1 MGRASVRLH
10 EAGDR
15 LATARDRFLAAQ
27 PVDRGVVRAPIL
39 ASWWRSRGWNVAADR
54 LELSYLRPPDLD
66 STLARSAEPV
76 LRRLH
81 EQLEGQPISVIL
93 TDAVGLVLCR
103 LTGDRDLER
112 HLDGIMLAPGFS
124 YAEDVVGTNGIG
136 TALESGGTAHV
147 FGHEHYAER
156 LEGMACAGTPVRDP
170 VSGKTVGVL
179 DLTCWRKDADP
190 LLISLAQATAT
201 QVSQSVAA
209 ASSSRDQHLLQEYLR
224 ACRHS
229 GGIVLA
235 LGDDVVMLN
244 DNARLALSPAD
255 QAALITRATDMLA
268 QPVGAAS
275 GPVTAD
281 LPSGTVVRMSC
292 RRVCDDGP
300 GQDGVVHVKIVA
312 PAAPGLALEAPVVP
326 LPRQPNPPASR
337 SSSAPGALEA
347 SGASYAPSAKPS
359 GTTRSPMTL
368 PGLVGSSAA
377 WRRACRDAE
386 AGYDSGE
393 WLTVEGEHG
402 AGKLALIRAIHQRRN
417 PASSFHVVDAHEA
430 HQVREELR
438 DGSGLLVI
446 RHIEE
451 ASARDVRALTGVLQ
465 EAGSDGPRVALT
477 LDRSRTRT
485 DLTALLRLFP
495 GTVEVPPL
503 RHHSED
509 VRELVPFFLARLSHH
524 GRLTCSPTAM
534 QLLLRHNWPGNIGQ
548 LWDVLRQVVQ
558 RRRAGSILPQDLP
571 PECWTVS
578 RRVLSPLESMERDA
592 IVQSLRDH
600 DGNKIRAAR
609 ALGMSRATIYRRI
622 HEYGIIATSG

>member
-10 EAGDR
+10 EAGNR

-27 PVDRGVVRAPIL
+27 PVDRAAVREPIL
-39 ASWWRSRGWNVAADR
+39 ASWWRSREWNVAADR
-54 LELSYLRPPDLD
+54 LELSYLRPPDLE

-93 TDAVGLVLCR
+93 TDALGLVLCR
-103 LTGDRDLER
+103 LTGDHDLER

-136 TALESGGTAHV
+136 TALESGGPAHV

-170 VSGKTVGVL
+170 VSGKTVGVV

-209 ASSSRDQHLLQEYLR
+209 ASSSRDLHLLQEYLR

-235 LGDDVVMLN
+235 LGDDIVMLN

-268 QPVGAAS
+268 APSGTAGGAA
-275 GPVTAD
+275 TAD
-281 LPSGTVVRMSC
+281 LPSGTVVRLSC
-292 RRVCDDGP
+292 RRVTDDGSC
-300 GQDGVVHVKIVA
+300 QDGVVHVKIVA
-312 PAAPGLALEAPVVP
+312 PAAPGIGLETPAV
-326 LPRQPNPPASR
+326 PPAWQPSVPAAR
-337 SSSAPGALEA
+337 SPSASVAAEAPGASPA
-347 SGASYAPSAKPS
+347 PPSVMTGAA
-359 GTTRSPMTL
+359 RSPMTL

-402 AGKLALIRAIHQRRN
+402 AGKLALIRAVHQRRN
-417 PASSFHVVDAHEA
+417 PASSFHVVDASEA
-430 HQVREELR
+430 REAREEVR
-438 DGSGLLVI
+438 DGTGLLVI

-477 LDRSRTRT
+477 LDRARTRT

-509 VRELVPFFLARLSHH
+509 VRELVPFFLARLSQH
-524 GRLTCSPTAM
+524 GRLTCSPAAM
-534 QLLLRHNWPGNIGQ
+534 QLLLRHNFPGNIGQ

-558 RRRAGSILPQDLP
+558 RRRAGSIQPQDLP

-622 HEYGIIATSG
+622 HEYGIITTSG